1 MKTRPFLSFPSTFPK
16 LSVCFSYV
24 FRLLFLSFRSAIAFL
39 FGCKGTHAILQP
51 I

>member
-1 MKTRPFLSFPSTFPK
+1 MKTRLFLSFPSAFPK
-16 LSVCFSYV
+16 LFVCYSLA